1 MFSPEIVI
9 HVEKVK
15 REREYEELQK
25 SPRSP
30 FKDKEMWVIFLGAMM
45 VGYREKTRT
54 PLKGA
59 RHDLFRASTLK
70 SEEEWLIRSV
80 AIAEKGNLD
89 IFLEEK
95 EILNIAEEYAN
106 AGILILYD
114 MIFGG
119 ELGDPIKKVE
129 HYVKDV
135 LV

>member
-30 FKDKEMWVIFLGAMM
+30 FKDKEMWVIFLSAMM

-54 PLKGA
+54 PLKGT

-80 AIAEKGNLD
+80 AIAEKGDLD
-89 IFLEEK
+89 IFLDEK
-95 EILNIAEEYAN
+95 EILKIAEEYAN

-114 MIFGG
+114 MMFGG